1 MKNNGGGGGRGVWL
15 FSKWNIEIKEVF
27 LHSHVKAKGP
37 MASCWHRRIRADL
50 TQ

>member
-27 LHSHVKAKGP
+27 FIH
-37 MASCWHRRIRADL
+37 
-50 TQ
+50 T